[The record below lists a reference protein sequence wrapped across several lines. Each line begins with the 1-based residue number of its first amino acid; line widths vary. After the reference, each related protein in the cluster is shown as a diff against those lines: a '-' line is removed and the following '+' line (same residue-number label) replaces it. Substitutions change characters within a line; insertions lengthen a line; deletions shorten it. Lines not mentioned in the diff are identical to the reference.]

1 MVRLPHSLNMPSGL
15 RTWVG
20 TWRTT
25 EQTQISRW
33 ILHPRIMSTMLI
45 PNLSVLLQR
54 LCVLARNAHPWSQ
67 NQESD
72 HRQVGYA
79 HKIQA
84 EYLPLST
91 SHRGGSRVCEL
102 SWWSPGA
109 MPSISG

>member
-1 MVRLPHSLNMPSGL
+1 MVRLPHSLNMPSGS

-25 EQTQISRW
+25 EQTRISRW
-33 ILHPRIMSTMLI
+33 ISHPRIMSTMLI

-54 LCVLARNAHPWSQ
+54 LCVLARNTHPWSQ

-72 HRQVGYA
+72 RRQVEYT

-84 EYLPLST
+84 EYLPLSVVEAG
-91 SHRGGSRVCEL
+91 SVNYPGGHQEQCHPFRDN
-102 SWWSPGA
+102 
-109 MPSISG
+109 